1 MLARL
6 PPSYPSKMKRG
17 RQQGASQHG
26 AGLREDM
33 QSNWIRAKKAAKKY
47 VYDRLLD
54 LAVKMQ
60 PDKADEAD
68 EANEIAPPETISVPS
83 VSQAI
88 PVPSVPDFDL
98 KVTSNAEKKQTKF
111 TLPDFNLSPIVKAD
125 TGVAPIVKAD
135 TGVAPIVKAD
145 TPIVTAP
152 IATAPMIQTVV
163 TPIVKAGTPIVKA
176 GTPIVKTGTP
186 IARAPL
192 VEPEEPRRTSDI
204 PLGELLKR
212 KTAPVQQLGGA
223 SEMSITKATLERCL
237 GMIDECIKN
246 L

>member
-6 PPSYPSKMKRG
+6 PPSYPSKMKHG
-17 RQQGASQHG
+17 RRLAEHGAGQHG

-98 KVTSNAEKKQTKF
+98 KVTSNAEKKPTKF

-125 TGVAPIVKAD
+125 SGSSPIVKAD

-163 TPIVKAGTPIVKA
+163 APIVKA

-192 VEPEEPRRTSDI
+192 VEPEEPRITSDI